1 MAFVSLA
8 HIMAYRSNAMPL
20 FQHETEA
27 RTKHLHSILLF
38 TNLPFAPEK
47 CYLRWMLHYG
57 AISGIGWV
65 PLGGIEH
72 LTVMI
77 NTPILKLRLLPELAL
92 EKAKTDE
99 RIPLFLWPSAMVGFE
114 EDEEGAGPCHH
125 DPGQSSDVK

>member
-65 PLGGIEH
+65 SLEDIEH
-72 LTVMI
+72 LTDIISHSHIIGREVL
-77 NTPILKLRLLPELAL
+77 NLTVPILLTLQ
-92 EKAKTDE
+92 
-99 RIPLFLWPSAMVGFE
+99 GFI
-114 EDEEGAGPCHH
+114 
-125 DPGQSSDVK
+125 S